1 MDSAVWSRAVRRGEQ
16 MIQPGDYNWAQVFA
30 SPIANG
36 ADYVEVYIESFR
48 GNSAGQLSAQM
59 AAFAQLLG

>member
-1 MDSAVWSRAVRRGEQ
+1 MDNDVWSRDVRRGEQ
-16 MIQPGDYNWAQVFA
+16 MIQPGDYNWAQVFD
-30 SPIANG
+30 PIANA

-48 GNSAGQLSAQM
+48 GSNATQLSAQI